1 MPTQKESAI
10 NNTFQIIENL
20 KSQEVKRSFY
30 YPFKRLRPSP
40 RAQLPG
46 KVKVFTE
53 GEIFLYNIR
62 KYRQTLQNG
71 ELS

>member
-20 KSQEVKRSFY
+20 RAHEVRRSFY

-46 KVKVFTE
+46 RIKIFTE
-53 GEIFLYNIR
+53 EEKFFYNIKR
-62 KYRQTLQNG
+62 YKQN
-71 ELS
+71 ERI